1 MHDLQL
7 ISGNRTFSGNSLIP
21 WLLLRHFDIGF
32 HEIRIDLLRSDAM
45 EKLGYFS
52 PSLKVPVLVHEDL
65 KVWDALPICEY
76 LSETFLEQQG
86 WSGHQKK
93 KAAARSVCAELHG
106 DFSYFKTQW
115 PMNCHLHQARK
126 PDQQLDREIARL
138 DAILYC
144 CQRKYGDGG
153 NYLFGNFSIADA
165 FMAPFAIALDCY
177 KAELTHKSRDY
188 VQYLLGHVHVQSWLD
203 DAQKELDSVRFARTG

>member
-1 MHDLQL
+1 MHDLHL
-7 ISGNRTFSGNSLIP
+7 ISGNRTFSANSLIP
-21 WLLLRHFDIGF
+21 WLLLKHFDIGF

-52 PSLKVPVLVHEDL
+52 PSLKVPVLVHEDI

-86 WSGHQKK
+86 WPRHQKK

-106 DFSYFKTQW
+106 DFSYFKTEW
-115 PMNCHLHQARK
+115 PMNCHLHQPRK

-138 DAILYC
+138 DAIVYC
-144 CQRKYGDGG
+144 CRRKFGDGG
-153 NYLFGNFSIADA
+153 DCLFGSFSIADA

-177 KAELTHKSRDY
+177 KADLTHKSRDY
-188 VQYLLGHVHVQSWLD
+188 VEQLLTHPHVQCWLNE
-203 DAQKELDSVRFARTG
+203 AQQELDSVRFARTG